1 MGEKENM
8 QTDYQTLWN
17 KCLAVIK
24 DIVPKAAFD
33 TWFVPIVPLSY
44 EDKKFTIQ
52 VPSQFFYEY
61 LEEKYLGINYLKGI
75 NLFQPVNHYYVSFS
89 NVKGVTISSP
99 VFVDGFKVGL
109 VRDIIYDYDTT
120 GKIIVEVSLED
131 KMRLN
136 KGSYI
141 AVVNTFLSGAELH
154 IHLNTY
160 VDDFLKPGSTLEGRM
175 EEDMMQSVQEKIL
188 PSVEN
193 LLPKIDTILG
203 SLQTLIAHPALA
215 QSLNHIEKT
224 TSNLEVSTRQLNQ
237 MLSKDVPGIVNN
249 LKTMTDNFSE
259 VSANLKELDL
269 ATTVNSINAT
279 LANLKL
285 TTDKLNSTDNSIG
298 LLLNDK
304 GLYDNLN
311 STMDNASKLL
321 LDLREN
327 PKRYVHFSVF

>member
-1 MGEKENM
+1 MKSVFTKEAKIGLV
-8 QTDYQTLWN
+8 TIVS
-17 KCLAVIK
+17 LA
-24 DIVPKAAFD
+24 
-33 TWFVPIVPLSY
+33 L
-44 EDKKFTIQ
+44 
-52 VPSQFFYEY
+52 
-61 LEEKYLGINYLKGI
+61 LYLGINYLKGI

-109 VRDIIYDYDTT
+109 VRDIIYDYDT
-120 GKIIVEVSLED
+120 
-131 KMRLN
+131 MRLN

>member
-1 MGEKENM
+1 MHASCVFE
-8 QTDYQTLWN
+8 
-17 KCLAVIK
+17 
-24 DIVPKAAFD
+24 
-33 TWFVPIVPLSY
+33 
-44 EDKKFTIQ
+44 
-52 VPSQFFYEY
+52 
-61 LEEKYLGINYLKGI
+61 
-75 NLFQPVNHYYVSFS
+75 FQ
-89 NVKGVTISSP
+89 
-99 VFVDGFKVGL
+99 
-109 VRDIIYDYDTT
+109 
-120 GKIIVEVSLED
+120 VSLIYLFFSLRIND
-131 KMRLN
+131 N
-136 KGSYI
+136 API
-141 AVVNTFLSGAELH
+141 ATKVRTF
-154 IHLNTY
+154 T
-160 VDDFLKPGSTLEGRM
+160 
-175 EEDMMQSVQEKIL
+175 
-188 PSVEN
+188 
-193 LLPKIDTILG
+193 
-203 SLQTLIAHPALA
+203 HPALA

>member
-1 MGEKENM
+1 MKSVFTKEAKIGLV
-8 QTDYQTLWN
+8 TIVS
-17 KCLAVIK
+17 LA
-24 DIVPKAAFD
+24 
-33 TWFVPIVPLSY
+33 L
-44 EDKKFTIQ
+44 
-52 VPSQFFYEY
+52 
-61 LEEKYLGINYLKGI
+61 LYLGINYLKGI
-75 NLFQPVNHYYVSFS
+75 NLFQPVNQYYVSFS

>member
-1 MGEKENM
+1 MKSVFTKEAKIGLV
-8 QTDYQTLWN
+8 TIVS
-17 KCLAVIK
+17 LA
-24 DIVPKAAFD
+24 
-33 TWFVPIVPLSY
+33 L
-44 EDKKFTIQ
+44 
-52 VPSQFFYEY
+52 
-61 LEEKYLGINYLKGI
+61 LYLGINYLKGI
-75 NLFQPVNHYYVSFS
+75 NLFRPVNHYYVSFS

>member
-1 MGEKENM
+1 MKSVFTKEAKIGLV
-8 QTDYQTLWN
+8 TIVS
-17 KCLAVIK
+17 LA
-24 DIVPKAAFD
+24 
-33 TWFVPIVPLSY
+33 L
-44 EDKKFTIQ
+44 
-52 VPSQFFYEY
+52 
-61 LEEKYLGINYLKGI
+61 LYLGINYLKGI

-175 EEDMMQSVQEKIL
+175 EEDMMQSVQEK
-188 PSVEN
+188 
-193 LLPKIDTILG
+193 